1 MGFFSKVGK
10 TIAKPFESAGRSI
23 AGNVSDLN
31 NSNLFGEK
39 SSLIRAL
46 ANPADAVAVG
56 QVLNRTAVQG
66 DSPTEIIRDSD
77 GQVRAV
83 VRKVEYFHNELART
97 IWDGIYSGWH
107 SFFDQVGRTWSDAGG
122 KSNWNK
128 LGNSIERTV
137 DKWGGEQVVM
147 GWVVVG
153 VVVIIY
159 VLVVVFSWGSLSA
172 PATAGLVAVLGAV
185 GSYGVS
191 AGLGPRKDEIP
202 KEQRS
207 ASYVYNADN
216 SNFTAIDGNPGSSSS
231 GSSSGLGLGGMM
243 DGVRNLPPLA
253 LAGLAV
259 VGGLGVWF
267 LLKR

>member
-1 MGFFSKVGK
+1 MGFLSSVGK
-10 TIAKPFESAGRSI
+10 ALRPIAKPIGAAVDSI
-23 AGNVSDLN
+23 SGNVSDLN
-31 NSNLFGEK
+31 NSSLFGSQ
-39 SSLIRAL
+39 SSLVRAL

-56 QVLNRTAVQG
+56 QTFNRVGQG
-66 DSPTEIIRDSD
+66 DSPRAIVRDAD

-83 VRKVEYFHNELART
+83 VKQVAYYHDELGRT

-107 SFFDQVGRTWSDAGG
+107 SFFDQVGRAWSDVGG
-122 KSNWNK
+122 KSNFEK

-137 DKWGGEQVVM
+137 DKWGGERVVM

-191 AGLGPRKDEIP
+191 AGLGPRNDEIP

-207 ASYVYNADN
+207 ESYVYNVDD
-216 SNFTAIDGNPGSSSS
+216 SNFTAIDG
-231 GSSSGLGLGGMM
+231 GSSSGGQSGSGAGGGMM
-243 DGVRNLPPLA
+243 AGVKSLPPIA
-253 LAGLAV
+253 IVGAAV
-259 VGGLGVWF
+259 IGALGVWY
-267 LLKR
+267 LLAR